1 MDKPI
6 DQRIQDRQKRKPLYL
21 VALAVIGLAVA
32 WFLLRQFISPSLSR
46 SAITIARVEKGNVEN
61 TLQASGEVLP
71 EFEEVISSP
80 IQASVQSAM
89 LDAGSQVKP
98 GQAILQLDKSATETM
113 YTKLKFQLES
123 KRNEIRKLRL
133 QLSKSFFDIQS
144 NDKIK
149 QLSISSLEA
158 DVENAKRLLKAG
170 GGTRE
175 DVEKAEL
182 RLKVARLEKLQLE
195 NEIRS
200 KQETMKVEMREAEI
214 AASIQENELAELSR
228 KLDRARVVAS
238 RAGVITYVN
247 KNIGASVNE
256 GDVLVRI
263 ADLNSFKVQGSL
275 SDNFLDQVHVG
286 LPAIVNINDV
296 SLRGTISNIQ
306 PTVQNGVILFDVQL
320 EEKRHK
326 SLRPNMKVEV
336 FLVTASHN
344 GVLRVANGPAFKG
357 AKSQELFVVSGNKAI
372 RKTVP
377 TGLSSFDFIELN
389 GPVKEGDQVIISD
402 MSEFNHMDEIT
413 LTDNK
418 P

>member
-1 MDKPI
+1 
-6 DQRIQDRQKRKPLYL
+6 
-21 VALAVIGLAVA
+21 
-32 WFLLRQFISPSLSR
+32 
-46 SAITIARVEKGNVEN
+46 
-61 TLQASGEVLP
+61 
-71 EFEEVISSP
+71 
-80 IQASVQSAM
+80 
-89 LDAGSQVKP
+89 
-98 GQAILQLDKSATETM
+98 
-113 YTKLKFQLES
+113 
-123 KRNEIRKLRL
+123 
-133 QLSKSFFDIQS
+133 
-144 NDKIK
+144 
-149 QLSISSLEA
+149 
-158 DVENAKRLLKAG
+158 
-170 GGTRE
+170 
-175 DVEKAEL
+175 
-182 RLKVARLEKLQLE
+182 
-195 NEIRS
+195 
-200 KQETMKVEMREAEI
+200 
-214 AASIQENELAELSR
+214 QENELAELSR